1 MSRIVLTEEVSDPV
15 VAAVGD
21 LLEVRLVENAGTGYV
36 WEFAAPSWLR
46 LVSDSVEVGSLARVG
61 AAALRVAC
69 FSVDA
74 PGSGSLVA
82 SLRRPW
88 ESQPL
93 QSASWSVTAFSD
105 A

>member
-36 WEFAAPSWLR
+36 WEFTTPAWLR
-46 LVSDSVEVGSLARVG
+46 LVSDSVEVGSLAG
-61 AAALRVAC
+61 AAALRIVI

-74 PGSGSLVA
+74 PGSGSVVA

-88 ESQPL
+88 ESRPL
-93 QSASWSVTAFSD
+93 ESVSWSVTASSD